1 MNQVPLAA
9 GAPQVWNQSRLAAQS
24 VALYRLSEF
33 AVELQGPAQDV
44 SGY

>member
-9 GAPQVWNQSRLAAQS
+9 GGAPGLESIRRLAAQS

-33 AVELQGPAQDV
+33 AVELQSPA
-44 SGY
+44 